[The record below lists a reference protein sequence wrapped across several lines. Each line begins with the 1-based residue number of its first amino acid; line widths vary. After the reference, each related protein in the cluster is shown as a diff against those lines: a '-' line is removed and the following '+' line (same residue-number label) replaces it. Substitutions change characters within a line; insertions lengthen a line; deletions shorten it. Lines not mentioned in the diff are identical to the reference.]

1 MMKLFGVFLTLS
13 LTHSAFAAPLIDSV
27 GIDLRTPDGTSSHI
41 TFELYL
47 YDVSERV
54 SDGVSDGVGDGVSE
68 RVSEGVRESPEYQAE
83 VFCLT
88 HSLQE
93 EHCALL
99 KTRAVEKY
107 REYVMSEGVSERV
120 SEGVVIG
127 TVPVVLVVPDGV
139 SERVSERVAFILLD
153 NPDATVQ
160 GNYI

>member
-1 MMKLFGVFLTLS
+1 MKLFGVFLTLS
-13 LTHSAFAAPLIDSV
+13 LTHSAFAAPIIDSV

-47 YDVSERV
+47 YDS
-54 SDGVSDGVGDGVSE
+54 DGVSE

-107 REYVMSEGVSERV
+107 REFVMSEGVSERV

-139 SERVSERVAFILLD
+139 SERVSERVAFTLLD

>member
-1 MMKLFGVFLTLS
+1 MKLFGVFLTLS
-13 LTHSAFAAPLIDSV
+13 LTHSAFAAPIIDSV

-47 YDVSERV
+47 YDS
-54 SDGVSDGVGDGVSE
+54 DGVSE
-68 RVSEGVRESPEYQAE
+68 RVSDGVRESPEYQAE

-139 SERVSERVAFILLD
+139 SERVSERVAFTLLD

>member
-47 YDVSERV
+47 YDS
-54 SDGVSDGVGDGVSE
+54 DGVSE

-120 SEGVVIG
+120 
-127 TVPVVLVVPDGV
+127 
-139 SERVSERVAFILLD
+139 AFILLD